1 MKQNFNLDEPSHQ
14 LALAIYESKMITAL
28 KAPQRVEN
36 AVLPIYWTL
45 KTPTKP
51 EQIGSGVVVKIE
63 SEYFVFSASH
73 IFDSIGTYQL
83 LIGSGHGTMLSSLVG
98 DRFSSTKGAS
108 GTHSDDPIDASVFHI
123 KSKIP
128 EELIRVALNIE
139 DLDFSQP
146 DKEGCVHMFAGFRS
160 KKSRTI
166 GNQADAER
174 ECFPTIE
181 YKEKEYCKLGLDFS
195 RHIALAYEDKVLIN
209 GNWQITPKPKGMS
222 GGAIIKVDGVSFSR
236 PITTSLKLKQLLSG
250 ITIAQRREKSG
261 KPGVLIGTRVN
272 MHLTL
277 IATYLPG
284 LLDAIET
291 ES

>member
-1 MKQNFNLDEPSHQ
+1 MKPNFNLDDPRHQ
-14 LALAIYESKMITAL
+14 LALAIHESQMIAAL
-28 KAPQRVEN
+28 KVPQRVED

-45 KTPTKP
+45 KSPTKP
-51 EQIGSGVVVKIE
+51 EQIGSGVIVKIE

-73 IFDSIGTYQL
+73 IFDSIGTSQL
-83 LIGSGHGTMLSSLVG
+83 LIGSGRGTKLSSFVG
-98 DRFSSTKGAS
+98 DRFSSAKGAL
-108 GTHSDDPIDASVFHI
+108 GTHFDDPIDASVFHI
-123 KSKIP
+123 KSEVP
-128 EELIRVALNIE
+128 EELIQVALNIE

-146 DKEGCVHMFAGFRS
+146 DKRRCVHMFAGFRS

-166 GNQADAER
+166 GNQANAER
-174 ECFPTIE
+174 ECFPSVE
-181 YKEKEYCKLGLDFS
+181 YKEEVYYKLGLDFS

-209 GNWQITPKPKGMS
+209 GNWQISPTPKGMS
-222 GGAIIKVDGVSFSR
+222 GGAIIKVDGINFSR
-236 PITTSLKLKQLLSG
+236 PIITSLKPKQLLSG

-261 KPGVLIGTRVN
+261 KPGVLIGTRIN
-272 MHLTL
+272 THLSL